1 MNRRTEY
8 EDVGLPLAPGA
19 LLVEAVGDGGGGG
32 LVDDA
37 EHVEAGDG
45 ARVLGGLALGVVE
58 VGGHGHHG
66 GVHLLAEEG
75 LSGLLHLGEDH
86 GGHLLGG
93 EDLLLAT
100 GNRHRHE
107 RLGVLVDDL
116 VRDELG
122 IALHLLVRELAA
134 DEALHVVD
142 GALGVGGGLVL
153 GGVADEALGVGE
165 GDVGRGDAVALVV
178 GDNLNA
184 AVLVDAHAR
193 VGGAKIDTDDSAQ
206 ALLGG
211 LLLGAGARHEG
222 EHGHGRK
229 HEAVHPAEAGL
240 YKRGMARCKSDE
252 TPLSSP

>member
-1 MNRRTEY
+1 MADTSSGEKTFFSPPVIVT
-8 EDVGLPLAPGA
+8 DTK
-19 LLVEAVGDGGGGG
+19 G
-32 LVDDA
+32 LVSLLTISY
-37 EHVEAGDG
+37 GTS
-45 ARVLGGLALGVVE
+45 LASRCTSLSE
-58 VGGHGHHG
+58 NLRLKG
-66 GVHLLAEEG
+66 GVA
-75 LSGLLHLGEDH
+75 
-86 GGHLLGG
+86 
-93 EDLLLAT
+93 
-100 GNRHRHE
+100 RQR
-107 RLGVLVDDL
+107 
-116 VRDELG
+116 G
-122 IALHLLVRELAA
+122 IAAPRAGAEMMKTREMHSLAA